1 MRLVPAARVLRASTT
16 LLLAAALAL
25 PAPVLAREP
34 SSDETAEAKQ
44 LTKEGLAAFDDERYD
59 DAIEKFERAF
69 ELAKVPGLLLNIA
82 QAHRLNG
89 SCRKALDQYLKF
101 LRLAPGS
108 RHEDEVNTRIK
119 EMQGCIDKETARANQ
134 GGAPGTT
141 TGGLPPLSPDA
152 PDEEGVTFAGR
163 AARED
168 AQADARDRERERER
182 PGDEPKLKP
191 LTWGLLGAGVL
202 GLGVGLV
209 YGSRAREAA
218 RTVDGYLD
226 MGGPWTAD
234 YAKIE
239 EKGQRDEN
247 IAFYGIGLAVAAFGT
262 VGVLY
267 YMGEAFE
274 KPTAGSTVTPAPA
287 PGGGASLVWSGA
299 W

>member
-1 MRLVPAARVLRASTT
+1 MLVLLCGAGAGVARADD
-16 LLLAAALAL
+16 AAAKA
-25 PAPVLAREP
+25 
-34 SSDETAEAKQ
+34 AEARR
-44 LTKEGLAAFDDERYD
+44 LYDEGQKLYNLGEFTR
-59 DAIEKFERAF
+59 AIEQFKQAY
-69 ELAKVPGLLLNIA
+69 ELSARPGLLFNIA